1 MEAVDKLITTLRTTR
16 FEERSPIKTQLLA
29 LATSENSAIV
39 REHLDNVKRG
49 ELLEIQWEIDDVL
62 AESAPPPVNPP
73 AETPEHSETETEPE
87 PVEEPDPNAQL
98 SAADLDMVYDDP
110 RGFMLHKSKEGE
122 RWFATQVDPSTGTP
136 QTFELHPHELAQLKS
151 QLQGSPYWRIG
162 G

>member
-1 MEAVDKLITTLRTTR
+1 METVDKLINTLRTTR
-16 FEERSPIKTQLLA
+16 FEERPPIKTQLLA
-29 LATSENSAIV
+29 LATSKNSAMV

-73 AETPEHSETETEPE
+73 AETTEQPEPE
-87 PVEEPDPNAQL
+87 PDSVQEGDPNAQL

-110 RGFMLHKSKEGE
+110 RGFKLHKSKEGE

-136 QTFELHPHELAQLKS
+136 QTFELHPHELTQLKS